1 MKLNFK
7 KIRIKNFMSVGA
19 VPIEFEYNT
28 GIHRVMGEV
37 AGENIKNGV
46 GKSLIF
52 LDAIIFALYGKSI
65 RGLNLNQMIN
75 SINEKECEISLWLDI
90 NDIPYRIERGLNP
103 DYINFINENENDDEN
118 TSKKI
123 SKNSKKL
130 EKNNIVNTIKI
141 SFETMVNILT
151 MNPNYSLPFF
161 KLNPAIKRQLIQ
173 DFSNTTIYG
182 TMFEIIKKQYNEFK
196 TDKKVLSSEL
206 KNAQENYEEKL
217 ETFNKLEIMK
227 TEFEN
232 KKQKDIDIL
241 NSQIESVKKSLLEME
256 NKKPKN
262 DYDSIKI
269 KILNKKDEIKTNLY
283 SLNSDIN
290 SFERDILKNKTKIE
304 NINNNPICP
313 KCGTPN
319 DGEHVKIE
327 INKLILENNEYN
339 EKIAQNKIKK
349 DILNNSLTEL
359 STKET
364 KITEILNKISNI
376 DNSINTYKQNL
387 SSLNEKLQEKIE
399 SSFDSG
405 NLITEKDV
413 ENYKTKLDLKTSEYN
428 ENEKQMMY
436 YEYLKELFGDS
447 GIKTRI
453 IKKVVPFLNKKMNE
467 YLSLFNANY
476 SISFDNELNE
486 TLKSR
491 KRDIFSY
498 NNFSSGEQ
506 KKIDL
511 SMMFSL
517 LALAKEQNAIECNI
531 LVLDEVLDSAL
542 CNKATQQLM
551 DYLKTG
557 FKKEHPNLC
566 TYVISHKT
574 DISNDNFD
582 SVVHLLKE
590 NNFTKIK
597 EIELIEKS
605 LY

>member
-1 MKLNFK
+1 
-7 KIRIKNFMSVGA
+7 MSVGA
-19 VPIEFEYNT
+19 VPIEFEYTT
-28 GIHRVMGEV
+28 GIHRVTGEV
-37 AGENIKNGV
+37 LGENIKNGV

-75 SINEKECEISLWLDI
+75 SINEKECEIVLWLDI
-90 NDIPYRIERGLNP
+90 NDVPYRIERGLNP

-118 TSKKI
+118 TSKKV

-173 DFSNTTIYG
+173 DFSNTTVYG
-182 TMFEIIKKQYNEFK
+182 TMFDIIKKQYNEFK
-196 TDKKVLSSEL
+196 TDKKVLASEL
-206 KNAQENYEEKL
+206 KNSQENYEEKIN
-217 ETFNKLEIMK
+217 TFNKLESLK
-227 TEFEN
+227 KEFDI
-232 KKQKDIDIL
+232 KKQKDIDSINEQIL
-241 NSQIESVKKSLLEME
+241 ITETSLIKLES
-256 NKKPKN
+256 KKPKE
-262 DYDSIKI
+262 DYNSIKT
-269 KILNKKDEIKTNLY
+269 KIINKKDEIKTKLY
-283 SLNSDIN
+283 SLNSDIS
-290 SFERDILKNKTKIE
+290 SFEKDILKNKNKIK
-304 NINNNPICP
+304 NIEINPICP
-313 KCGTPN
+313 QCGSPN
-319 DGEHVKIE
+319 DGEHVKLE
-327 INKLILENNEYN
+327 IDKLISENIEYN
-339 EKIAQNKIKK
+339 EKIISNKQEKE
-349 DILNNSLTEL
+349 ILNNFLSEL
-359 STKET
+359 NIKET
-364 KITEILNKISNI
+364 KINEVLNKISNI
-376 DNSINTYKQNL
+376 ESSIISNKQNL
-387 SSLNEKLQEKIE
+387 ETLKEKLNEKTN
-399 SSFDSG
+399 STFDSG

-413 ENYKTKLDLKTSEYN
+413 QNYKTKLDLKTSEYN
-428 ENEKQMMY
+428 ENEKQMLY
-436 YEYLKELFGDS
+436 YDYLKELFGDG
-447 GIKTRI
+447 GIKTHI

-517 LALAKEQNAIECNI
+517 LSLAKSQNAIECNI
-531 LVLDEVLDSAL
+531 LVLDEILDSAL

-551 DYLKTG
+551 DYLKND
-557 FKKEHPNLC
+557 FKKDHPNLC
-566 TYVISHKT
+566 TYIISHKS
-574 DISNDNFD
+574 DINNDNFD
-582 SVVHLLKE
+582 SVVHLIKE

-597 EIELIEKS
+597 EIETIEKS